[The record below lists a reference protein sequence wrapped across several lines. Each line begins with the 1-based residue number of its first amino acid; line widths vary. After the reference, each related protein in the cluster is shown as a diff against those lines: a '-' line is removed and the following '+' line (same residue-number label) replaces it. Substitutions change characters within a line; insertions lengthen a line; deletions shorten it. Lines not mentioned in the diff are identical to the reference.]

1 MFDTH
6 DGVESAAPEGA
17 TVFEGD
23 VMRSGDDGHA
33 VVLFF
38 DGSTLTLEPL
48 TTIRI
53 DAAHSGGTSTIVR
66 IAQIA
71 GTTWH
76 SVHKLLDP
84 GSRYEVTTPG
94 MVAAVRG
101 TAFQVDVGEG
111 NDNVTTEEGAVE
123 VTANSQTVR

>member
-76 SVHKLLDP
+76 SVHKLLDRELALRGHDAGDGRRRARDRVP
-84 GSRYEVTTPG
+84 G
-94 MVAAVRG
+94 
-101 TAFQVDVGEG
+101 
-111 NDNVTTEEGAVE
+111 
-123 VTANSQTVR
+123 